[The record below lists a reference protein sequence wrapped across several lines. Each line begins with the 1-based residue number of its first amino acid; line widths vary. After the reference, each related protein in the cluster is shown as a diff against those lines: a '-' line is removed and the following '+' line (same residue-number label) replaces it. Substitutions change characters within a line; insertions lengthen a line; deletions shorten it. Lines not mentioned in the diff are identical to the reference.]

1 MRVRAACAIAVVV
14 LTAVTACAG
23 SVSGTPAVGAN
34 TGAPISPTSSPSS
47 TDGSTDASSTLA
59 SGVTIDE
66 LADDIDL
73 AQKVVDG
80 YWQTHWTDFFTGV
93 YEPPVVK
100 GLYDGTDPDN
110 TPACD
115 GEPLEAYNA
124 YYCEDGNYVAWDA
137 NLLLEGADQVGDSWV
152 YLVIAHEWGH
162 AVQARLDPG
171 LVAVELELQADCL
184 GGAALFGA
192 IADKTLEL
200 EEGDERELISSLNL
214 LADEMAWTMSSDHGD
229 PFQRVQWFTLGRNGG
244 VNACLDAV
252 QTSDGSTPTD
262 RVPPSERVT
271 PPAGSTPSADD
282 PASSAATPTA
292 PPTG

>member
-1 MRVRAACAIAVVV
+1 MSERQRANRPGMRVRAGWVIAVA
-14 LTAVTACAG
+14 LLIAVTACAG
-23 SVSGTPAVGAN
+23 GVSGTPAVGTSAAG
-34 TGAPISPTSSPSS
+34 TAMSPTSTDDTSSS
-47 TDGSTDASSTLA
+47 TAASTDTLA

-66 LADDIDL
+66 LADDIDF
-73 AQKVVDG
+73 AQTVVDG
-80 YWQTHWTDFFTGV
+80 YWKSHWSEFFTGEYV
-93 YEPPVVK
+93 PPVVK
-100 GLYDGTDPDN
+100 GLYDGTDPND
-110 TPACD
+110 TPTCD

-162 AVQARLDPG
+162 AVQARLDPS
-171 LVAVELELQADCL
+171 LVAVGYELQADCL
-184 GGAALFGA
+184 GAAALFGA

-244 VNACLDAV
+244 VQACVDAV
-252 QTSDGSTPTD
+252 QPSDGAGPPTDDTEASGAPSPTASTP
-262 RVPPSERVT
+262 VS
-271 PPAGSTPSADD
+271 
-282 PASSAATPTA
+282 
-292 PPTG
+292 PTG